1 MIPWEFGG
9 EFIRAT
15 SAGGVMGV
23 KDKEELSLVPCSN
36 QLQFTIQIKKDTCF
50 SIAQLVSFVSVCGV
64 LNVVSTS
71 MYFIDSI
78 LCVYVCT
85 CVRS

>member
-36 QLQFTIQIKKDTCF
+36 QLQFTIRIKKDTCF
-50 SIAQLVSFVSVCGV
+50 STA
-64 LNVVSTS
+64 
-71 MYFIDSI
+71 
-78 LCVYVCT
+78 
-85 CVRS
+85 

>member
-36 QLQFTIQIKKDTCF
+36 QLQLINILKKTAALALP
-50 SIAQLVSFVSVCGV
+50 S
-64 LNVVSTS
+64 
-71 MYFIDSI
+71 
-78 LCVYVCT
+78 
-85 CVRS
+85 